1 MRVRRRSGRG
11 LGCNVVMQMVAL
23 VVMLAVVVTAT
34 RRLFAWSELEL
45 SLASLRVSWSQHA
58 CVQLVRDRRLFL
70 QRLQKIFPS
79 LTAIRYYFR
88 KQHYTGRHAV
98 KVTKNNPSRST
109 AANMS
114 QHVPA
119 WKKIGLKLKYAKET
133 ADDVPV
139 VSTLPEPTNGPS
151 HAGAKRSREEDVEQ
165 ESTSAAKRNK
175 QSQREIRTESPAP
188 RSILSGSQSPTK
200 TPANRKAVSFSAETK
215 AEDGETG
222 QNYFKAWA
230 AGQPHTPPKP
240 STEILVP
247 ETPESAEKPSPIKPQ
262 DSPAE
267 TKAETKAKAKAA
279 KRDKKKA
286 DQAAALTQ
294 NPDLESMPSLQE
306 RRESKAA
313 KKAAKQERKAQEQ
326 QPVAAQEA
334 QGPASAYVEYLHH
347 FHHDKTTWKFNKSKE
362 NHLLK
367 NVWSMYR
374 VPAPYTDA
382 LVNYIAGLQGAGART
397 RLVEGADEV
406 LRDVTE
412 KGGQKF
418 EFNGYEE
425 PVTRRE
431 AYTAALN
438 RLRAS
443 SEPTPNLDQE
453 DFDRATR
460 AEAVLKQLLTFA
472 PLPVPIAKPTAKPI
486 AAKPILPFVDVP
498 EAPKHARWAGSVNDS
513 SRPPVKKITF
523 DDDDEPAP
531 APVAVKA
538 KQPARRKRKARTD
551 VSSDESSSD
560 SSSDESSSSNSE
572 TESGSDSDSGSD

>member
-1 MRVRRRSGRG
+1 
-11 LGCNVVMQMVAL
+11 
-23 VVMLAVVVTAT
+23 
-34 RRLFAWSELEL
+34 
-45 SLASLRVSWSQHA
+45 
-58 CVQLVRDRRLFL
+58 
-70 QRLQKIFPS
+70 
-79 LTAIRYYFR
+79 
-88 KQHYTGRHAV
+88 
-98 KVTKNNPSRST
+98 
-109 AANMS
+109 MS

-133 ADDVPV
+133 ADDAP
-139 VSTLPEPTNGPS
+139 VSTLPETTNGPS

-165 ESTSAAKRNK
+165 DSNSAAKRNK

-286 DQAAALTQ
+286 DQAAALSQ
-294 NPDLESMPSLQE
+294 NADVESMPSLQE

-326 QPVAAQEA
+326 QPAAAQP
-334 QGPASAYVEYLHH
+334 QGPSSAYVEYLHQ
-347 FHHDKTTWKFNKSKE
+347 FHHDKTNWKFNKSKE

-367 NVWSMYR
+367 SIWSMYR

-382 LVNYIAGLQGAGART
+382 LVSYIAGLQGAGART

-425 PVTRRE
+425 SETRRA
-431 AYTAALN
+431 AYTAVLN

-443 SEPTPNLDQE
+443 SETPNLDQE

-460 AEAVLKQLLTFA
+460 AEAVLTQLLTFA
-472 PLPVPIAKPTAKPI
+472 PLPVPIAKPVAVA
-486 AAKPILPFVDVP
+486 AAKPAMPFVDVP

-513 SRPPVKKITF
+513 SRPPVRKITF
-523 DDDDEPAP
+523 DDDDEP

-560 SSSDESSSSNSE
+560 SSDSDSSDESSSSSSE
-572 TESGSDSDSGSD
+572 TESGSDSDSDSDSDRD